1 MDTANENSC
10 LAEMELPVPGQ
21 CCIYMLRCRDGSLY
35 TGWTNNLKKRL
46 QSHSRGVGSKYTC
59 SRLPVSLVYWE
70 ACRDKIQAMQREY
83 AIKQLTHAEK
93 ENLIRCGA
101 DTGSNAD

>member
-1 MDTANENSC
+1 MDTAKENSC

-46 QSHSRGVGSKYTC
+46 QSHSRGAGSKYTS
-59 SRLPVSLVYWE
+59 SRLPVTLVYWE

-83 AIKQLTHAEK
+83 AVKQLTHAEK
-93 ENLIRCGA
+93 EDLVRVFSN
-101 DTGSNAD
+101 TGSTAG